1 MARIFAAKG
10 RAGDRALPLVAADV
24 SQIAQKLGALPAGGA
39 RLAARF
45 WPGPLTLLLEPPA
58 ALDPAVSA
66 GSGRVGVR
74 VPDHEVARA
83 LCRAA
88 GTVLTATSANL
99 SGDDPTNDPDT
110 VEASLGG
117 VIDVLVDAGRTPGG
131 QPSTIV
137 DIVGEPR
144 LVRAGAISW
153 DEVRACLK
161 NA

>member
-1 MARIFAAKG
+1 MT
-10 RAGDRALPLVAADV
+10 
-24 SQIAQKLGALPAGGA
+24 IA
-39 RLAARF
+39 
-45 WPGPLTLLLEPPA
+45 
-58 ALDPAVSA
+58 
-66 GSGRVGVR
+66 
-74 VPDHEVARA
+74 
-83 LCRAA
+83 
-88 GTVLTATSANL
+88 
-99 SGDDPTNDPDT
+99 TNDPDT